1 MFALSQGPYLSY
13 QDSWGLSSGPL
24 SSQNT
29 RATVTDPL
37 LTATFLWIQV
47 SNPQFQYDH
56 LHIMKKSQHKSNMTY
71 IHRYILYP
79 LPCPTNKRMPDVN
92 YFGKQIWDIK
102 HYSKDKELE
111 TSVWYMFITPALG
124 GQIGNVKSVSATKQV
139 QGQPELYETLTQ

>member
-1 MFALSQGPYLSY
+1 
-13 QDSWGLSSGPL
+13 
-24 SSQNT
+24 
-29 RATVTDPL
+29 
-37 LTATFLWIQV
+37 
-47 SNPQFQYDH
+47 
-56 LHIMKKSQHKSNMTY
+56 
-71 IHRYILYP
+71 
-79 LPCPTNKRMPDVN
+79 MPDVN